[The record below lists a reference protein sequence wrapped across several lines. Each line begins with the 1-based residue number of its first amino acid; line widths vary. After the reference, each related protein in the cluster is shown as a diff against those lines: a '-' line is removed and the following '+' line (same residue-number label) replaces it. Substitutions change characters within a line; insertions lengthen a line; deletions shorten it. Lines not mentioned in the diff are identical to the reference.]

1 VSEDQSVL
9 LCRQVEDP
17 VFAGGGLLGKHMED
31 RGPFQMLQ
39 VKGVEHRVGDVQ
51 QLLTSRGDG
60 QRDVSWCMSEG
71 GDNVNTGHDLGGVL
85 DKG

>member
-17 VFAGGGLLGKHMED
+17 VFAGGGLLGKHIED